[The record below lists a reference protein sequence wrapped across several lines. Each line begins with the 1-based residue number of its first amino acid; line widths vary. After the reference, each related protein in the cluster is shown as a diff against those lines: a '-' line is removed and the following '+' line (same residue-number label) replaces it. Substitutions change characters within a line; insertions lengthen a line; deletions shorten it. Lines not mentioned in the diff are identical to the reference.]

1 MAEHAL
7 STDVHSSDPLQDA
20 AEAMGSAM
28 QSVREGAS
36 GALPAV
42 GRFVSRVV
50 YSSSYALSYGI
61 VFPLMVVVRA
71 IPKDNAMVHGLVD
84 GALAARERVESWGGD
99 LAENHAQGSETDEI
113 DQTENGKPS
122 EPKTRRRSGTR
133 RRTSHRSARSSHKK

>member
-1 MAEHAL
+1 
-7 STDVHSSDPLQDA
+7 
-20 AEAMGSAM
+20 MGSAM

-61 VFPLMVVVRA
+61 VFPVMVVVRA

-84 GALAARERVESWGGD
+84 GARAARETVEGWGAE
-99 LAENHAQGSETDEI
+99 LAEDEAEDSEADQI
-113 DQTENGKPS
+113 DHTEDGKPS
-122 EPKTRRRSGTR
+122 EGKTRRRSGTR